1 MGAEKRRRASQQQ
14 AGGSSTRRG
23 NFCVLVPWVKLGE
36 EMKAL
41 VCVSDEREKES
52 PNAVSLHPD
61 R

>member
-1 MGAEKRRRASQQQ
+1 M
-14 AGGSSTRRG
+14 RRG

-52 PNAVSLHPD
+52 PNAVSLHPG